1 MPGQK
6 SAKTSIIFL
15 TFSLGLVIA
24 RPGLMS
30 QGMQDVV
37 NELRE
42 ILVGSGTCLDVLN
55 RKEFIC
61 SQQKLSQILEVEEQ
75 LNCS

>member
-42 ILVGSGTCLDVLN
+42 ILVGSGYFDCNHGNSGVKSGVQSLFMGNFNWTHAPS
-55 RKEFIC
+55 I
-61 SQQKLSQILEVEEQ
+61 
-75 LNCS
+75 